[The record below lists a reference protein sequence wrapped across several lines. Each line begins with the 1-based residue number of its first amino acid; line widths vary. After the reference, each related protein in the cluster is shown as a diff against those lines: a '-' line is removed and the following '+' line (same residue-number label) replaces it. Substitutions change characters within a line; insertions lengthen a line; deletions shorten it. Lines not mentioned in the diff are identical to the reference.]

1 VIINYKGTSY
11 TYDAESVT
19 VKQAMAIEE
28 YTGTP
33 FEKWGDDISTANLKA
48 LQVFGWL
55 ILVESDLSRPV
66 SELAQEISETDFEI
80 AGLAEAVGKAQ
91 AAEKAAEDAK
101 AAALPGPTAAI
112 SEGPVAGVNGLV
124 LDPSPVF

>member
-1 VIINYKGTSY
+1 VIISYKGAQY
-11 TYDAESVT
+11 TYDPEAVT
-19 VKQAMAIEE
+19 VKQAMAIEA

-66 SELAQEISETDFEI
+66 SELAQEISETDFVI
-80 AGLAEAVGKAQ
+80 TALAEAFGTAR
-91 AAEKAAEDAK
+91 AAEKAEQDAE
-101 AAALPGPTAAI
+101 AAALPGPTEVTSGA
-112 SEGPVAGVNGLV
+112 PVAGVNGLV
-124 LDPSPVF
+124 APSLMS